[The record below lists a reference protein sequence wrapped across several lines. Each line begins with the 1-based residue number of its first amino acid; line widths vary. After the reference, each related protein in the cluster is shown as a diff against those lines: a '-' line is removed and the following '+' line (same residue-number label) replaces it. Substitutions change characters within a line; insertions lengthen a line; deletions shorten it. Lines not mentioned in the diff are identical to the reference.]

1 VLVKGTITTLEHGRG
16 LRLEGEFDVA
26 NAPEL
31 AAAIVDLAGDGPADV
46 DMSGVTFMD
55 TAGLHALARGAESLD
70 GDTSLVLVD
79 PPARIVRLM
88 EIVGVVRMSEIEIRS
103 REDG

>member
-1 VLVKGTITTLEHGRG
+1 MKGKISRRDRGRG

-31 AAAIVDLAGDGPADV
+31 AAAIGDLGGDGKVDV

-55 TAGLHALARGAESLD
+55 TAGLHALVQGARSLD
-70 GDTSLVLVD
+70 GDTPVVLVD
-79 PPARIVRLM
+79 PPSRIVRLM
-88 EIVGVVRMSEIEIRS
+88 ELVGVIRMPEIEIRS
-103 REDG
+103 RRDG